1 MEGISTNYGHEHF
14 RRLDLWNNDELETL
28 SQRIKGEIE
37 EGKMVLSIITRITR
51 ERSGQQ
57 IMFRQEA
64 PGFDDRLGEVEKVLL
79 SGTPSA

>member
-28 SQRIKGEIE
+28 GQRITGEIE
-37 EGKMVLSIITRITR
+37 EGGVVLSLISRITQ

-57 IMFRQEA
+57 IMFREDA
-64 PGFDDRLGEVEKVLL
+64 PQVLTEL
-79 SGTPSA
+79 VNIS

>member
-28 SQRIKGEIE
+28 GQRIAGEIG
-37 EGKMVLSIITRITR
+37 EGGVVLSLISRITQ

-57 IMFRQEA
+57 IMFREDA
-64 PGFDDRLGEVEKVLL
+64 PQVLTEL
-79 SGTPSA
+79 VNIS

>member
-28 SQRIKGEIE
+28 GQRIAGEIE
-37 EGKMVLSIITRITR
+37 EGEMVLSTITRITR

-57 IMFRQEA
+57 IMFSQEE
-64 PGFDDRLGEVEKVLL
+64 PVFDDRLGEVEKAQL
-79 SGTPSA
+79 SEIPTA